1 MAVYRLFRN
10 KAFEPETIATMSSAY
25 DDVCRELGLRDRDQL
40 QANAVAK
47 KIIEFAQR
55 GERDPVRLR
64 QSVLA
69 GLSALARLSLLTN
82 RPGNFRRVKDVFWKH
97 RRPWPWNFRHRKA

>member
-1 MAVYRLFRN
+1 VRGTIVVRFAERILDFPAETLDRPRLTSAAGEDTDMAVYRLFRN

-25 DDVCRELGLRDRDQL
+25 DDVCRELGLQDRDEL

-64 QSVLA
+64 QSVLQA
-69 GLSALARLSLLTN
+69 FQR
-82 RPGNFRRVKDVFWKH
+82 
-97 RRPWPWNFRHRKA
+97 